1 MRMRLTV
8 HDVIIAVYKGAGEHN
23 MSAEIRCLLRAVA
36 GLSHLVLY
44 SIYFLHWGVTGV
56 TCGWYSALKV
66 WQVSVHQQKTLK
78 FN

>member
-1 MRMRLTV
+1 MRVTV

-36 GLSHLVLY
+36 SHSDLVLH
-44 SIYFLHWGVTGV
+44 SIYFLHRGVTGV
-56 TCGWYSALKV
+56 TCCWFSALEA
-66 WQVSVHQQKTLK
+66 WQVGVHEEKTLK